1 MSVSQEPEMVKS
13 NNLLPVDV
21 YQDWISAIV
30 SDNADQ
36 VDTILTAA
44 DESQRHLLL
53 NGSFDYQDEEFV
65 HHNPYR
71 FFRPVKPLSLCALSG
86 ALRVMRVLV
95 GHGVHVTFQNA
106 RGHNFVHQLIFVA
119 FFEESFEKFFVESY
133 QEMMRLTDLQT
144 KRRLLLMESNIGL
157 RPLEAASHHG
167 VLQFVQAIMET
178 EGVYL
183 SRQIVRGLSV
193 YQWYDVTEYES
204 FDVGN
209 RRWASPVRF
218 LMTLDE
224 RKLKHSYAKQVY
236 FDKPFGTWISNKVS
250 VNRPV
255 ILVWALLRLA
265 HITAYYVLDMSIVS
279 PTSATEKTSNVS
291 NFEDM
296 STTPEYRLCEFVN
309 PINLSRTPRRVIASY
324 IIVHS
329 VMILLW
335 DIVERWRTRRCPL
348 SSRMRKT
355 IDGKSK
361 KVVTCSMFY
370 ARCQQTLAVL
380 FAIDATIKL
389 TGEESGWTL
398 GGVRV
403 LCMALS
409 TWSLLYFVQLLP
421 SIGFFVVAIQQMV
434 RQMFNFGV
442 VYSIFFFAAFHA
454 FFVTVNTSE
463 RQTCSDEFSSV
474 LQGIYSTFAIM
485 LNLVNPAQLGLRHP
499 GWIYVQ
505 HVSYIFMVAIL
516 LINFLI
522 AIMSSALSEVALQR
536 PIIERLQRL
545 SVAIAI
551 ESRIDRLVAPYYR
564 AMQRRH
570 FVYEGDRIYI
580 VRVTC
585 PCKRKDIIQAGKD
598 TIVNSPEILTNMGRI

>member
-1 MSVSQEPEMVKS
+1 MSVSQKPEMAKS

-65 HHNPYR
+65 RHNPYR
-71 FFRPVKPLSLCALSG
+71 FGRPVKPLSLCALSG
-86 ALRVMRVLV
+86 ALRVMHVLV
-95 GHGVHVTFQNA
+95 DHGVHVKFQDA
-106 RGHNFVHQLIFVA
+106 CGHNFVHQLIYVA
-119 FFEESFEKFFVESY
+119 FFDESFEDFFVESY
-133 QEMMRLTDLQT
+133 REMMRLTDLQT
-144 KRRLLLMESNIGL
+144 KRGLLFMESNIGL
-157 RPLEAASHHG
+157 RPLEAASQHG
-167 VLQFVQAIMET
+167 VLGFVQAIMET

-204 FDVGN
+204 FDVDN
-209 RRWASPVRF
+209 RRCVSPVRF

-224 RKLKHSYAKQVY
+224 RKLKHSYVKQVY
-236 FDKPFGTWISNKVS
+236 FDKPFGTWVSKKVS

-265 HITAYYVLDMSIVS
+265 HITAYYVFDMSIVS
-279 PTSATEKTSNVS
+279 HTSATEKTSNVS
-291 NFEDM
+291 NIEDM
-296 STTPEYRLCEFVN
+296 STTPEYRLCEFVS
-309 PINLSRTPRRVIASY
+309 PINLSKTPRRVLASY

-329 VMILLW
+329 MMILLW
-335 DIVERWRTRRCPL
+335 DIVVGWRTRRCPL

-355 IDGKSK
+355 IDGKRK
-361 KVVTCSMFY
+361 KVVASSIFY
-370 ARCQQTLAVL
+370 VRCQQTLAVL

-389 TGEESGWTL
+389 TGEESGWL
-398 GGVRV
+398 VSGVRV
-403 LCMALS
+403 VCMALS

-421 SIGFFVVAIQQMV
+421 SIGYFVVAIQQMV
-434 RQMFNFGV
+434 REMFNFGV

-463 RQTCSDEFSSV
+463 RQTCSGEFSDMS
-474 LQGIYSTFAIM
+474 QGIYSTFAIM
-485 LNLVNPAQLGLRHP
+485 LNLVDPAQLGLRHP
-499 GWIYVQ
+499 GWIYVL
-505 HVSYIFMVAIL
+505 HVSYILIVAIL

-522 AIMSSALSEVALQR
+522 AIMSSAMSEVALQR

-545 SVAIAI
+545 SVAITI
-551 ESRIDRLVAPYYR
+551 ESRIAHLVAPYYR

-570 FVYEGDRIYI
+570 FVYESDRIYI
-580 VRVTC
+580 VRVT
-585 PCKRKDIIQAGKD
+585 PPRKYNDILN
-598 TIVNSPEILTNMGRI
+598 NSAMLTKM